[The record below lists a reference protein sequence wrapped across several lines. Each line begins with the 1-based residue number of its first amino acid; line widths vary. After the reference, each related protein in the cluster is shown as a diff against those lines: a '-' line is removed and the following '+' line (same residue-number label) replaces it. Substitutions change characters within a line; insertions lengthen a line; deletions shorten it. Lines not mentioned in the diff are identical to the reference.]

1 MSTQDPETWMW
12 ERARALLEQADRLQ
26 RGFCLPGRPG
36 TTRPSWE
43 PPVDVFETATEL
55 WVLVALPGVEPER
68 VEVELTATHLV
79 VSGERALPRA
89 FRSAAVHRLEIPH
102 GRFERRVGLPP
113 GRYTRTQTEI
123 VHGCLFVNL
132 GKLD

>member
-1 MSTQDPETWMW
+1 MASEDPETWMW
-12 ERARALLEQADRLQ
+12 ERARALLERADRLQ
-26 RGFCLPGRPG
+26 RGFFQPTRPG
-36 TTRPSWE
+36 TTLPSWE

-68 VEVELTATHLV
+68 VVVELGASELV
-79 VSGERALPRA
+79 VSGERDLPSA

-102 GRFERRVGLPP
+102 GRFERRIGLPP
-113 GRYTRTQTEI
+113 GRYQRTQTQI

-132 GKLD
+132 GKLV

>member
-1 MSTQDPETWMW
+1 MPTDDPETWMW
-12 ERARALLEQADRLQ
+12 ERARALLERADRLQ
-26 RGFCLPGRPG
+26 RGFFLPGRPG
-36 TTRPSWE
+36 TKLPSWE

-68 VEVELTATHLV
+68 VVVELGPSLLV
-79 VSGERALPRA
+79 VSGERALPAA

-102 GRFERRVGLPP
+102 GRFERRIVLPP
-113 GRYTRTQTEI
+113 GRYERTQIEI

-132 GKLD
+132 AKLD